1 MLELRKRIK
10 SKKPAFIRQ
19 DAHKKS
25 RVSKNWRRPKGIQ
38 AKMRLGIKG
47 YRRCVE
53 PGWGSPRAV
62 KHLHSSGLIQI
73 TVYSLSGL
81 KGIDQKTQGILIAS
95 SVGQK
100 KRLEIVKEAKK
111 AGIRILNI
119 KDPESFVK
127 SVEDS
132 LAERKQKK
140 SEAAKQK
147 EEKTREKEKKAKEKE
162 EKKDSPKDDLTGKIE
177 AEEKKKQE
185 TREKE
190 KILTQKE

>member
-1 MLELRKRIK
+1 MLELRKKIK

-25 RVSKNWRRPKGIQ
+25 RLSTAWRRPKGIQ
-38 AKMRLGIKG
+38 SKMRLRIKG

-53 PGWGSPRAV
+53 PGWGSPKSV
-62 KHLHSSGLIQI
+62 KYLHASGLIQI
-73 TVYSLSGL
+73 TVYSPSDLE
-81 KGIDQKTQGILIAS
+81 GIDQKTQGILIAS
-95 SVGQK
+95 AVGQK

-111 AGIRILNI
+111 SGITILNI
-119 KDPESFVK
+119 KNPESFVK

-132 LAERKQKK
+132 LAERKKNK

-147 EEKTREKEKKAKEKE
+147 EEKNKEKEKKAKEKE

-190 KILTQKE
+190 KVLTQKE